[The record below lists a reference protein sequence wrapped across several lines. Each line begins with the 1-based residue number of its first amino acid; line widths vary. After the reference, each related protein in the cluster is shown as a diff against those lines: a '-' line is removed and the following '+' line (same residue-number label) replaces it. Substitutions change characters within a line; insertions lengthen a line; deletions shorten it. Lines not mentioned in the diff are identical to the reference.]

1 MHQLYLL
8 YTQNILFSFV
18 STQKKNTK
26 NRGNIL
32 HISFFFS
39 NVKTSLYC
47 LFILN
52 VLRNLESTLLL
63 TRKVIFRALSLFLL
77 FRALYLSLPT
87 EHCLFLCFQST
98 GSSSS
103 FRALYLA
110 LPTEYC
116 LFLCFQSTVSCS
128 AYRALYL
135 SLLSEHWILLCFQ
148 STGSC
153 SAFRALDLAPCLQ
166 STVSFSAYR
175 ALSLFLFTVHFLFFC
190 IQSTES

>member
-77 FRALYLSLPT
+77 FRALYVSFTAYRTLSLSLLS
-87 EHCLFLCFQST
+87 EHWIFLF
-98 GSSSS
+98 
-103 FRALYLA
+103 
-110 LPTEYC
+110 
-116 LFLCFQSTVSCS
+116 FQSTVSCS
-128 AYRALYL
+128 AYRVLSL
-135 SLLSEHWILLCFQ
+135 SLLSEHCILL
-148 STGSC
+148 
-153 SAFRALDLAPCLQ
+153 CLQ
-166 STVSFSAYR
+166 STVS
-175 ALSLFLFTVHFLFFC
+175 
-190 IQSTES
+190 